1 MHELSLAVSAV
12 ELCLENANGRR
23 VTKVYI
29 EKGPFSGVDRHA
41 FEFAWLEAIR
51 NTLLSYTEMELIEN
65 EGRLE
70 CHHCKYQFESNEL
83 ITLCPKCDH
92 FDLGIISGRE
102 FRVLSLEVEDVS

>member
-12 ELCLENANGRR
+12 ELCLENAKGKK
-23 VTKVYI
+23 VTKVSI

-41 FEFAWLEAIR
+41 FNFAWPEAIR
-51 NTLLSYTEMELIEN
+51 NTLLSHAELELIEN
-65 EGRLE
+65 EGMLE
-70 CHHCKYQFESNEL
+70 CHHCKHHFESNEL
-83 ITLCPKCDH
+83 ITLCPKCNH